1 MGDSTVLKLKAK
13 YDPHLSVMVKSRFVE
28 IMTVVVVVLHFLVL
42 LRSDITD
49 TWPFTREE

>member
-1 MGDSTVLKLKAK
+1 MIDSIVLKLKVK

-28 IMTVVVVVLHFLVL
+28 IITAVVVVLHFLVL

-49 TWPFTREE
+49 T